1 MNRIRTLYLRYS
13 VIYTLKNT
21 EGAIK
26 IEQSDETGNI
36 WYKTKKENTHHY
48 KQTNTNKVNK
58 TWTLPQTTGGKDD
71 QNIVNKTWTLP
82 QTTGGKDDQNIVI
95 GLMKFVI
102 FFFFF
107 WPLYYL
113 SFDLWLLILPLWYLR
128 FTVSN
133 ITPLVS
139 YIYGF

>member
-48 KQTNTNKVNK
+48 KQTNTNNVNK
-58 TWTLPQTTGGKDD
+58 TWALPQTT
-71 QNIVNKTWTLP
+71 W
-82 QTTGGKDDQNIVI
+82 GKDDQNIVI

-102 FFFFF
+102 FSFFS
-107 WPLYYL
+107 LAIVL
-113 SFDLWLLILPLWYLR
+113 SFLR
-128 FTVSN
+128 FTASN

-139 YIYGF
+139 SSLSWMKTRMFNKYCWEHFKI